1 MDNQKKQKKI
11 ENALVKKALG
21 YEAKEVVEEFVAD
34 SDSGQEVLVK
44 KKCTTKHFPPD
55 VSAIKI
61 LLSYYD
67 EKTFE
72 ELENM
77 TDEQL
82 FEERDKLL
90 AQLQKFEKQK
100 ERK

>member
-1 MDNQKKQKKI
+1 MEVEEKHKKI
-11 ENALVKKALG
+11 EKALLKKALG
-21 YEAKEVVEEFVAD
+21 YDIKEVVEEFAKD
-34 SDSGQEVLVK
+34 KEGENLLIK

-77 TDEQL
+77 TDE
-82 FEERDKLL
+82 ELL
-90 AQLQKFEKQK
+90 AEKEKLFIQLQKFEKQK

>member
-1 MDNQKKQKKI
+1 MENQKKQRQI
-11 ENALVKKALG
+11 ERALLKKALG
-21 YEAKEVVEEFVAD
+21 YQAKEVVEEFM
-34 SDSGQEVLVK
+34 SDKESGLDVLVK
-44 KKCTTKHFPPD
+44 KKCTTKHVPPD
-55 VSAIKI
+55 VTAIKI

-77 TDEQL
+77 TDEEL
-82 FEERDKLL
+82 LEEKDRLL
-90 AQLQKFEKQK
+90 LELQKFEKQK

>member
-1 MDNQKKQKKI
+1 MEIEEKVKKLEK
-11 ENALVKKALG
+11 ALLKKALG
-21 YEAKEVVEEFVAD
+21 YQIKEVIEEFAKD
-34 SDSGQEVLVK
+34 NDSGFDLLVK

-77 TDEQL
+77 TDEELLQ
-82 FEERDKLL
+82 EKERLL
-90 AQLQKFEKQK
+90 ENLQKFEKQK
-100 ERK
+100 EK